1 MIYLAADHGGFKY
14 KNKLKKHLDETP
26 YEYKDVGNHEFDKTD
41 DYPDFA
47 KRAVE
52 GVLED
57 PEKNKAILFCK
68 SGTGEV
74 ITANKYK
81 GIRATISWN
90 VKHAEKSRE
99 HNNTNVLAIPA
110 DYISFKKA
118 KKIIDAWLDTKFSN
132 KERHVRRLNKIKDLG
147 Q

>member
-14 KNKLKKHLDETP
+14 KNKLKEHLDDTP
-26 YEYKDVGNHEFDKTD
+26 YDYKDVGNLEYDKTD

-47 KRAVE
+47 KKAVE

-57 PEKNKAILFCK
+57 PEKNRGILLCK
-68 SGTGEV
+68 SGTGEI
-74 ITANKYK
+74 ITANKFK
-81 GIRATISWN
+81 GIRATLSWN
-90 VKHAEKSRE
+90 VKHAKKSRE

-110 DYISFKKA
+110 DYISFKKT
-118 KKIIDAWLDTKFSN
+118 KNIVDEWLETKFSD
-132 KERHVRRLNKIKDLG
+132 KERHIRRLEKIKDLG